1 MIGRNKQLQQINL
14 LNKSTKSEFVAVVG
28 RRRVGKT
35 YLIDNGFLGQICF
48 QISGIQ
54 GGNTKV
60 QLENFDRILNLKT
73 KKKNQQSKDWGEA
86 FFNLRM
92 YVEQFRNHKKK
103 QVIFLD
109 ELPWMATSKSGCLQ
123 QLANFW
129 NDYLSK
135 QHNFILIIC
144 GSASSWL
151 INNVTNDKGGLHNR
165 LTDIIRVAPF
175 TLTEVAEF
183 FAFKN
188 IKLTNIEIAKLY
200 MTLGGIP
207 YYLAEVR
214 KSDTATTAI
223 SRICFSEEGKL
234 RTEYNNL
241 YKALFFNAAIHEKI
255 TAALAASQKG
265 MLRLD
270 ILRKCK
276 LTNNGSVARAIDELI
291 NCGFVITMQQY
302 GKKKRDEVYR
312 LNDEFTNFYHKFMI
326 QQKLPSDT
334 VWKEISQT
342 QAYKIWL
349 GYSYEYLVCKHIEA
363 IKSKLGIIGIYSE
376 ASTYY
381 YKMGQSNGM
390 QIDLLLDRKDNTI
403 SYCEIKFTE
412 DNYIIDKRKYQQL
425 KDKLNCFK
433 KENKIRKYVQ
443 TIFITNDIIVETSY
457 SNEIVD
463 ANITLDNLFVK

>member
-1 MIGRNKQLQQINL
+1 MIGRGKQMQQINL
-14 LNKSTKSEFVAVVG
+14 LNKSDKSEFVAVVG

-35 YLIDNGFLGQICF
+35 YLIDNGFSGQICF

-73 KKKNQQSKDWGEA
+73 KKKNQHSKDWGEA

-92 YVEQFRNHKKK
+92 YIDQFKNNKKK

-135 QHNFILIIC
+135 QTNFILVIC

-175 TLTEVAEF
+175 NLSEVAAYF
-183 FAFKN
+183 SSKN
-188 IKLTNIEIAKLY
+188 IRLTNIEIAKLY
-200 MTLGGIP
+200 MAFGGIP

-214 KSDTATTAI
+214 KNDTATTAI

-234 RTEYNNL
+234 RTEYSNL
-241 YKALFFNAAIHEKI
+241 YKALFFNATLHEKI
-255 TAALAASQKG
+255 TAALATSQKG
-265 MLRLD
+265 MLRLE
-270 ILRKCK
+270 ILKKCK
-276 LTNNGSVARAIDELI
+276 LTNTGSVARAMDELM
-291 NCGFVITMQQY
+291 NCGFVITMPQY

-326 QQKLPSDT
+326 QQKQPSNT
-334 VWKEISQT
+334 IWKEISQT
-342 QAYKIWL
+342 QVYKIWL
-349 GYSYEYLVCKHIEA
+349 GYSYEYLVHRHLDA
-363 IKSKLGIIGIYSE
+363 IKEKLGIVGIYTEVS
-376 ASTYY
+376 SHYY
-381 YKMGQSNGM
+381 RIGQPNAM
-390 QIDLLLDRKDNTI
+390 QIDLLMDRKDNTI
-403 SYCEIKFTE
+403 SYCEIKFTD
-412 DNYIIDKRKYQQL
+412 DNYIIDKRKYDQL
-425 KDKLNCFK
+425 KVKLKSFK
-433 KENKIRKYVQ
+433 SENKIKKYVQ
-443 TIFITNDIIVETSY
+443 VVYITNDKIGETKY
-457 SNEIVD
+457 SNEIID
-463 ANITLDNLFVK
+463 ENITLNDLFVK